1 MKDKLYIV
9 AGVAAGIAVFV
20 VNVLIG
26 KKVKGGVPV
35 ILDTDWDK

>member
-9 AGVAAGIAVFV
+9 FGVMAGIAVFAA
-20 VNVLIG
+20 NVFIG